1 MTVHIYAII
10 IFEDYKGEE
19 QPHVHE
25 DETKQA
31 TLVIHPRHCG
41 ACRKKEK
48 CMVFGGGVILLYP
61 AN

>member
-10 IFEDYKGEE
+10 IFEEYKGEE

-25 DETKQA
+25 EETKQA
-31 TLVIHPRHCG
+31 TLVNYPRHW